1 MSHVKALETLI
12 CFVILITALNFGK
25 ATRSCHFLNVKS
37 HWSSKYFSNFS
48 LLIQNNSLYANIDV
62 VKPLNI
68 GFKSHIDVQIR
79 LTGSK
84 SYQTLFS
91 YNLDI
96 CNVVISFK
104 KTIFKKWFHSLLKAG
119 NFMQNCPVYKGHYY
133 LDAWKLEQDLVPT
146 YLYAGSYRLKSH
158 TFYGKFK
165 GKDEDF
171 LVSIDLDVDLH
182 RVVKFRHIECRW
194 SPDYFFNSTVYLQ
207 NNTVYADLN
216 IIKIIQNGFKG
227 HIEFQIRL
235 EGSKIYQTLFDYTID
250 ICSMVISFK
259 DTLFKKWFRSFLKYG
274 NFMQNCPVYSGRY
287 YLNGWKLDS
296 DLIPSYLYAGD
307 YRVKGYGFYGKL
319 GSKHEDFVVAM
330 DLEITTT

>member
-1 MSHVKALETLI
+1 M
-12 CFVILITALNFGK
+12 FVSTNNLHKYYFP
-25 ATRSCHFLNVKS
+25 
-37 HWSSKYFSNFS
+37 SK
-48 LLIQNNSLYANIDV
+48 
-62 VKPLNI
+62 
-68 GFKSHIDVQIR
+68 
-79 LTGSK
+79 
-84 SYQTLFS
+84 
-91 YNLDI
+91 
-96 CNVVISFK
+96 
-104 KTIFKKWFHSLLKAG
+104 
-119 NFMQNCPVYKGHYY
+119 
-133 LDAWKLEQDLVPT
+133 
-146 YLYAGSYRLKSH
+146 
-158 TFYGKFK
+158 
-165 GKDEDF
+165 
-171 LVSIDLDVDLH
+171 
-182 RVVKFRHIECRW
+182 CRW
-194 SPDYFFNSTVYLQ
+194 SPDYFSNSTVYLQ

-319 GSKHEDFVVAM
+319 ESKHEDFVVAM